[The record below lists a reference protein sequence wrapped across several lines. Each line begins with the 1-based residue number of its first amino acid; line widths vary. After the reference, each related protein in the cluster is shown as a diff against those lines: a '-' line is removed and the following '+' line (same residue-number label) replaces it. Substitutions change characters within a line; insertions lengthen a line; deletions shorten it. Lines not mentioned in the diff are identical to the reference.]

1 MINAVWLIIFSLSLL
16 FAAIGGSFSAVSDAV
31 FRGGSKAVEL
41 AITLTGIVCFW
52 SGIMEAARQSGVTE
66 AVSVLLRPLTRTLF
80 PSLKKGSKAL
90 EYIVMNITANLL
102 GLGNAATPFGIMA
115 IKELDREN
123 NYLPYASDAMCMF
136 VVINTA
142 APQLLPTTIIGL
154 RSAAGAAAP
163 YEITVPIWITSL
175 CSLTAGIICAR
186 IMEKSRTFSRGGKG

>member
-1 MINAVWLIIFSLSLL
+1 MINAVWLSIFSLSLL
-16 FAAIGGSFSAVSDAV
+16 YSAINGIFVSVTDAV

-41 AITLTGIVCFW
+41 TITLTAIICFW
-52 SGIMEAARQSGVTE
+52 SGIMEVARQSGITE
-66 AVSVLLRPLTRTLF
+66 AVAALLRPVTGFLF

-115 IKELDREN
+115 VKELDREN
-123 NYLPYASDAMCMF
+123 GGSKRASDAMCMF
-136 VVINTA
+136 VIINTA

-163 YEITVPIWITSL
+163 YEITVPIWLTSL
-175 CSLTAGIICAR
+175 CSLAAGIICAR
-186 IMEKSRTFSRGGKG
+186 IAEKCRSCGRKD

>member
-1 MINAVWLIIFSLSLL
+1 MINAVWLAIFSFSLL
-16 FAAIGGSFSAVSDAV
+16 FGTISGRFSTVSDAI
-31 FRGGSKAVEL
+31 FHGGSKAVEL
-41 AITLTGIVCFW
+41 ALTLTGIVCFW
-52 SGIMEAARQSGVTE
+52 SGVMEAARQSGATE
-66 AVSVLLRPLTRTLF
+66 AAAVLLRPLTRALF

-123 NYLPYASDAMCMF
+123 NYSPYASDAMCMF

-175 CSLTAGIICAR
+175 CSLAAGVICAR
-186 IMEKSRTFSRGGKG
+186 IMEKSRAFAPGGKG